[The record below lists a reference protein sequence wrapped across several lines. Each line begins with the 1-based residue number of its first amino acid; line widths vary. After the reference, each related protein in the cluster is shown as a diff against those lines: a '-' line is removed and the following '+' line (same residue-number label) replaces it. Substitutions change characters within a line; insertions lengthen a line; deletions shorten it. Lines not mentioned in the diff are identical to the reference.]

1 MRLME
6 FSLWLMLRSWSRQ
19 EVVSLGRRRSCG
31 AREGNQGSLSPQ
43 SGMSVNVNL
52 TEHYFEIDAVHKS
65 LFKVRYSIH
74 GAS

>member
-1 MRLME
+1 MGG
-6 FSLWLMLRSWSRQ
+6 
-19 EVVSLGRRRSCG
+19 VVVV
-31 AREGNQGSLSPQ
+31 AVREGNQGSLSPQ

>member
-1 MRLME
+1 LGG
-6 FSLWLMLRSWSRQ
+6 
-19 EVVSLGRRRSCG
+19 VVVVA

-43 SGMSVNVNL
+43 SGMSVNANL